1 MLLRRGRI
9 GEGKKHFGQKS
20 LLRPNSRNSR
30 NSRTV
35 IHLAW
40 RVSVDGRGR
49 GGKGAVRRKG
59 RERENREEPRMKG

>member
-9 GEGKKHFGQKS
+9 GEGKEHFGQKS
-20 LLRPNSRNSR
+20 LLRPNSWNSR
-30 NSRTV
+30 IV
-35 IHLAW
+35 INLAW

-59 RERENREEPRMKG
+59 RERENREEPRVKG